1 MTPDTTLGDA
11 KRIPGW
17 EQVLGALEQGVMQG
31 APEGDPMFEAMMRE
45 MPLHALKSFSG
56 GAVNDE
62 MLNQIVGALNA
73 IQQ

>member
-1 MTPDTTLGDA
+1 
-11 KRIPGW
+11 
-17 EQVLGALEQGVMQG
+17 MQG